1 MSHGQGVADIG
12 AYNLEL
18 QQTSAR
24 ADGRAE
30 ATRRVLEVAATG
42 SMMKTL
48 DSIQVSFVVPGCQ
61 MQIASV
67 HCCVL
72 KLLTGCPLTGPH
84 RQSTGVRPTK
94 HESMPH
100 AALPSH
106 SFTRPS

>member
-18 QQTSAR
+18 QQASAR

-48 DSIQVSFVVPGCQ
+48 DSIQVSFVVPQCR
-61 MQIASV
+61 MQI
-67 HCCVL
+67 
-72 KLLTGCPLTGPH
+72 
-84 RQSTGVRPTK
+84 
-94 HESMPH
+94 
-100 AALPSH
+100 
-106 SFTRPS
+106 